1 MKNGGFWNRIQIGLD
16 EKTIRFGLGWGRE
29 RERETVRE
37 RERTAVAIQG
47 GYGGL

>member
-29 RERETVRE
+29 RERDSE
-37 RERTAVAIQG
+37 RESTAVAIQG